1 MKVDFKAILSEYWH
15 SNSGLFF
22 LVGETIYMYGCKF
35 KLNFL
40 EKLDLLTIL
49 KCKFG
54 CIPYQITKIQD
65 LNSLLMLK
73 ENKFFEDI
81 KEVTINCNENVFEY
95 DIIDSVCYF
104 KNYINNKIGNFC
116 TSTFTIN
123 SSKAHYNCI
132 PYIVDL
138 EDGYKINMN
147 FETLCKHKVGK
158 FKYAK

>member
-1 MKVDFKAILSEYWH
+1 MKVEFKAVLSEYWH
-15 SNSGLFF
+15 SNFGLFF
-22 LVGETIYMYGCKF
+22 LVGETIYMHGCKS

-40 EKLDLLTIL
+40 EKLGVLIIL
-49 KCKFG
+49 KYRFG
-54 CIPYQITKIQD
+54 CIPHQITKIQD

-116 TSTFTIN
+116 TSTFAIN
-123 SSKAHYNCI
+123 SSKAHYNCT

-138 EDGYKINMN
+138 KDGYKINMN
-147 FETLCKHKVGK
+147 FKTLCKHNVGK